1 MIEFLNLV
9 TEVLFWALVF
19 WIAFRI
25 LGTMIGQ
32 HLDNKLKELD
42 AELTAIKKIYKRVKI
57 EEHHDMFYLFNAD
70 TDEFIGQGRTAQE
83 IAERIRG
90 EVVLNVMEGD
100 PDVIKRFRETVP
112 QAEIQ

>member
-1 MIEFLNLV
+1 MIEFLNLAI
-9 TEVLFWALVF
+9 EVLFWAVVF
-19 WIAFRI
+19 WLAFRI
-25 LGTMIGQ
+25 LGAMISQ
-32 HLDNKLKELD
+32 HLENKLKELD
-42 AELTAIKKIYKRVKI
+42 AEIAAIKKTYKRVKI

-83 IAERIRG
+83 IAELIRG

-112 QAEIQ
+112 QAEAQ